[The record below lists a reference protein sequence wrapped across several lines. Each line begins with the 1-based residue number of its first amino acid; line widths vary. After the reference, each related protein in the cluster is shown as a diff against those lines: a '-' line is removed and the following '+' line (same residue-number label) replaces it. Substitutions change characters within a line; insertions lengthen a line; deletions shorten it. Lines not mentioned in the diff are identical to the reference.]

1 MAVPRVAVSGERD
14 LRHRVL
20 RIRHAGPT
28 IAGAL
33 RATAIPHSTGRA
45 AVGDFSSRVSH
56 HFGGLAGRPQ
66 STGGRAPVAAQQPAP
81 GALSDR
87 GYGGGLADK
96 YFARD
101 VDRLVPASRAAA
113 SGLHVSRAAGDHG
126 TRRCGAGG
134 GRSRADDGVKD
145 DNDNKERE
153 LKLVPADEGLLDRL
167 EAVERLG
174 ELGVRGRRRELQR
187 NSFFDTRSRAL
198 SRARVGFRRRTIAG
212 ERMATWTL
220 KADSK
225 LEGGVATRLEIE
237 LQLDADLAPALAI
250 GVLRDAA
257 RSRGASALA
266 EAVSD
271 ALRSDGLP
279 LARPYVETETDRR
292 ILDLE
297 APARG
302 WKVELALDCMRLL
315 GHDYADVEIEAELKR
330 GDLDALEAARQ
341 AMASLGEVRPSEAS
355 KLSRALA
362 HLASCNCAPSPYG
375 RGQG

>member
-1 MAVPRVAVSGERD
+1 VN
-14 LRHRVL
+14 
-20 RIRHAGPT
+20 
-28 IAGAL
+28 
-33 RATAIPHSTGRA
+33 
-45 AVGDFSSRVSH
+45 
-56 HFGGLAGRPQ
+56 
-66 STGGRAPVAAQQPAP
+66 
-81 GALSDR
+81 
-87 GYGGGLADK
+87 
-96 YFARD
+96 
-101 VDRLVPASRAAA
+101 
-113 SGLHVSRAAGDHG
+113 
-126 TRRCGAGG
+126 
-134 GRSRADDGVKD
+134 D

-153 LKLVPADEGLLDRL
+153 LKLVPADEALLDRL

-174 ELGVRGRRRELQR
+174 ELEVRGRRRELQR

-198 SRARVGFRRRTIAG
+198 GRARVGFRRRTIAG

-302 WKVELALDCMRLL
+302 WKVELALDRMRLL
-315 GHDYADVEIEAELKR
+315 GHNYADVEIEAELKH
-330 GDLDALEAARQ
+330 GDLDALDAARQ
-341 AMASLGEVRPSEAS
+341 AVASLGEVRPSEAS

-362 HLASCNCAPSPYG
+362 HLASCNCTPSPSG

>member
-1 MAVPRVAVSGERD
+1 MN
-14 LRHRVL
+14 
-20 RIRHAGPT
+20 
-28 IAGAL
+28 
-33 RATAIPHSTGRA
+33 
-45 AVGDFSSRVSH
+45 
-56 HFGGLAGRPQ
+56 
-66 STGGRAPVAAQQPAP
+66 
-81 GALSDR
+81 
-87 GYGGGLADK
+87 
-96 YFARD
+96 
-101 VDRLVPASRAAA
+101 
-113 SGLHVSRAAGDHG
+113 
-126 TRRCGAGG
+126 
-134 GRSRADDGVKD
+134 D

-153 LKLVPADEGLLDRL
+153 LKLVPADEALLDRL

-174 ELGVRGRRRELQR
+174 ELEVRGRRRELQR

-198 SRARVGFRRRTIAG
+198 GRARVGFRRRTIAG

-237 LQLDADLAPALAI
+237 LQLDAELAPALVI

-266 EAVSD
+266 EAVGD

-302 WKVELALDCMRLL
+302 WKVELALDRMRLL
-315 GHDYADVEIEAELKR
+315 GHNYADVEIEAELKH
-330 GDLDALEAARQ
+330 GDLDALDAARQ
-341 AMASLGEVRPSEAS
+341 AVASLGEVRPSEAS

-362 HLASCNCAPSPYG
+362 HLASCNCAPSPSG

>member
-1 MAVPRVAVSGERD
+1 M
-14 LRHRVL
+14 
-20 RIRHAGPT
+20 
-28 IAGAL
+28 
-33 RATAIPHSTGRA
+33 
-45 AVGDFSSRVSH
+45 
-56 HFGGLAGRPQ
+56 
-66 STGGRAPVAAQQPAP
+66 
-81 GALSDR
+81 
-87 GYGGGLADK
+87 
-96 YFARD
+96 
-101 VDRLVPASRAAA
+101 VPASRAAA

-153 LKLVPADEGLLDRL
+153 LKLVPADEALLDRL

-174 ELGVRGRRRELQR
+174 ELEVRGRRRELQR

-198 SRARVGFRRRTIAG
+198 GRARVGFRRRTIAG

-266 EAVSD
+266 EAVS
-271 ALRSDGLP
+271 
-279 LARPYVETETDRR
+279 
-292 ILDLE
+292 
-297 APARG
+297 
-302 WKVELALDCMRLL
+302 
-315 GHDYADVEIEAELKR
+315 
-330 GDLDALEAARQ
+330 
-341 AMASLGEVRPSEAS
+341 
-355 KLSRALA
+355 
-362 HLASCNCAPSPYG
+362 
-375 RGQG
+375 

>member
-1 MAVPRVAVSGERD
+1 VN
-14 LRHRVL
+14 
-20 RIRHAGPT
+20 
-28 IAGAL
+28 
-33 RATAIPHSTGRA
+33 
-45 AVGDFSSRVSH
+45 
-56 HFGGLAGRPQ
+56 
-66 STGGRAPVAAQQPAP
+66 
-81 GALSDR
+81 
-87 GYGGGLADK
+87 
-96 YFARD
+96 
-101 VDRLVPASRAAA
+101 
-113 SGLHVSRAAGDHG
+113 
-126 TRRCGAGG
+126 
-134 GRSRADDGVKD
+134 D

-153 LKLVPADEGLLDRL
+153 LKLVPADEALLDRL

-174 ELGVRGRRRELQR
+174 ELEVRGRRRELQR

-198 SRARVGFRRRTIAG
+198 GRARVGFRRRTIAG

-237 LQLDADLAPALAI
+237 LQLDAELAPALVI

-266 EAVSD
+266 EAVGD

-302 WKVELALDCMRLL
+302 WKVELALDRMRLL
-315 GHDYADVEIEAELKR
+315 GHNYADVEIEAELKH
-330 GDLDALEAARQ
+330 GDLDALDAARQ
-341 AMASLGEVRPSEAS
+341 AVASLGEVRPSEAS

-362 HLASCNCAPSPYG
+362 HLASCNCAPSPSG

>member
-1 MAVPRVAVSGERD
+1 MN
-14 LRHRVL
+14 
-20 RIRHAGPT
+20 
-28 IAGAL
+28 
-33 RATAIPHSTGRA
+33 
-45 AVGDFSSRVSH
+45 
-56 HFGGLAGRPQ
+56 
-66 STGGRAPVAAQQPAP
+66 
-81 GALSDR
+81 
-87 GYGGGLADK
+87 
-96 YFARD
+96 
-101 VDRLVPASRAAA
+101 
-113 SGLHVSRAAGDHG
+113 
-126 TRRCGAGG
+126 
-134 GRSRADDGVKD
+134 D

-153 LKLVPADEGLLDRL
+153 LKLVPADEALLDRL

-174 ELGVRGRRRELQR
+174 ELEVRGRRRELQR

-198 SRARVGFRRRTIAG
+198 GRARVGFRRRTIAG

-237 LQLDADLAPALAI
+237 LQLDAELAPALVI

-302 WKVELALDCMRLL
+302 WKVELALDRMRLL
-315 GHDYADVEIEAELKR
+315 GHNYADVEIEAELKH
-330 GDLDALEAARQ
+330 GDLDALDAARQ
-341 AMASLGEVRPSEAS
+341 AVASLGEVRPSEAS

-362 HLASCNCAPSPYG
+362 HLASCNCAPSPSG